1 MRVGRS
7 TAVALLAVALLVTGC
22 WNEDPVATAPAPTP
36 DASPLPSSAEPAGR
50 EPESGTLRWAVS
62 DVQHLVPGDAT
73 SRDELLIVSA
83 LFEPLTRLDT
93 AGRPRAALATAWE
106 PLDDARRWRFTL
118 SEGARFVDGET
129 GDARQ
134 VTARDVVFAWNRAA
148 AEGRAGFLLSDV
160 EGYEEVADGDASRLD
175 GVRAVDERT
184 LEVTLNRAHGAF
196 DVVVSHPSLAPL
208 PRDRWRANEQG
219 MRERPVGNGPYHMA
233 EAVVPGNYVSVQPVA
248 DWHRGAPEVDEIL
261 FQTMS
266 PDSAFVA
273 FQQERLDVG
282 RVPEGALDRAR
293 EEYGE
298 ATAGGLTG
306 GLLTDPMPDL
316 LALGLDVSEPPFDN
330 PEVRRAVSL
339 AVDRTALARDPAIAA
354 AAPATSLLTPGLPA
368 GGEARCGHCRH
379 DPEAAAAVFAAH
391 DVDELSLWV
400 DADGNHNALLTRLRR
415 DLNPLG
421 VSLHVEKRPFDD
433 WEEAARAAPMFRL
446 AWRPEHRT
454 GLDVLDPLLHSDGVW
469 NHTGVDDEQLDQ
481 LLTDA
486 RTTISRTRRH
496 ALLREAEARALEL
509 AVVIPLGYGAHRTV
523 ISDRVDGLQLDSLG
537 RADLSQLRL
546 ATEPAGRDG

>member
-1 MRVGRS
+1 MRVGRVA
-7 TAVALLAVALLVTGC
+7 AVALFVGALLTTGC
-22 WNEDPVATAPAPTP
+22 WNEDPVATAPSPTP

-50 EPESGTLRWAVS
+50 TPESGTLRWAVS
-62 DVQHLVPGDAT
+62 DVQHVVPGDAT

-118 SEGARFVDGET
+118 SEEARFVDGET

-148 AEGRAGFLLSDV
+148 AEGRAGFLLADV
-160 EGYEEVADGDASRLD
+160 EGYEEVADGDAARLD
-175 GVRAVDERT
+175 GLRAVDERT

-208 PRDRWRANEQG
+208 PRDRWRANEQA
-219 MRERPVGNGPYHMA
+219 MRQRPVGNGPYHMA

-248 DWHRGAPEVDEIL
+248 DWHRGEPEVDEIL

-316 LALGLDVSEPPFDN
+316 LALGLDVREPPFDN

-339 AVDRTALARDPAIAA
+339 AVDRASLARDPAIAA

-368 GGEARCGHCRH
+368 GGDARCGHCRH

-421 VSLHVEKRPFDD
+421 VTLRVEKRPFDE
-433 WEEAARAAPMFRL
+433 WGEAAREAPMFRI

-454 GLDVLDPLLHSDGVW
+454 GLDVLDPLLQSESAW
-469 NHTGVDDEQLDQ
+469 NHTGVDDDQ
-481 LLTDA
+481 LNQLLADA
-486 RTTISRTRRH
+486 RTTVSRIRRH

-509 AVVIPLGYGAHRTV
+509 AAVIPLGYGEHRTV
-523 ISDRVDGLQLDSLG
+523 IADRVEGLQLDSLG

-546 ATEPAGRDG
+546 ATDPTGIDG

>member
-7 TAVALLAVALLVTGC
+7 AAVALLASALLATGC
-22 WNEDPVATAPAPTP
+22 WNEEPVASAPTP
-36 DASPLPSSAEPAGR
+36 HPPPLPSPAEPAGR

-62 DVQHLVPGDAT
+62 DVQHVVPGDAT

-83 LFEPLTRLDT
+83 LFEPLTRLNS

-118 SEGARFVDGET
+118 SEQARFVDGET

-148 AEGRAGFLLSDV
+148 AEGRAGFLLADV
-160 EGYEEVADGDASRLD
+160 EGYEDVAHGDATRLA
-175 GVRAVDERT
+175 GLRAVDERT
-184 LEVTLNRAHGAF
+184 LEVTLNRPHGAF

-248 DWHRGAPEVDEIL
+248 DWHRGEPEVDEIL

-282 RVPEGALDRAR
+282 RVPEGAVNRAR

-306 GLLTDPMPDL
+306 GLLTDPMPHL
-316 LALGLDVSEPPFDN
+316 LALGLDVREAPFDI

-339 AVDRTALARDPAIAA
+339 AVDRAALTRDPAVAA
-354 AAPATSLLTPGLPA
+354 TAPATSLLTPGLPA

-379 DPEAAAAVFAAH
+379 DPEAAAAIFAAH

-421 VSLHVEKRPFDD
+421 VTLSVEKRPFAD
-433 WEEAARAAPMFRL
+433 WEEATREAPMFRI
-446 AWRPEHRT
+446 AWRAEHRT
-454 GLDVLDPLLHSDGVW
+454 GLDVLDPLLHPDGAW
-469 NHTGVDDEQLDQ
+469 SHTGLNDDELNQ
-481 LLTDA
+481 LLDDA
-486 RTTISRTRRH
+486 RTAISRLRRH

-509 AVVIPLGYGAHRTV
+509 AAVIPLGYSEHRTV
-523 ISDRVDGLQLDSLG
+523 IADRVDGLQLDSLG

-546 ATEPAGRDG
+546 TNEPEGLDG